1 MGGLARRVSYIR
13 SLKYRS
19 NGEAQA
25 LFLDAG
31 NLFTDEN
38 YKSGEF
44 PEWVLAK
51 NRWVLKSG
59 SDFQHDGANVSHYDL
74 PYLAE
79 VLKNDGYEER
89 ASEFP
94 FIKKLISANVHA
106 VNAALRDPQ
115 PYIIREV
122 ALKRGD
128 PGRKLR
134 VGITGFTELKPIG
147 ARDFTAEHAGFRI
160 EDPFEAAKRVLPELK
175 QNADL
180 VIALAY
186 MPQEQAQRLALENPE
201 IDTIIAARQIN
212 ATNELQRF
220 NQATIAYA
228 YNQTKYVGELRF
240 YFDSDGSLGNRVNRF
255 VALDDAIP
263 DEPTAAEMVAS
274 AHTEFTTEQNKSAQ
288 MIQASTST
296 ASGGILNGSSPFAGT
311 ETCAGCHVE
320 EYDVWK
326 KTGHSHAM
334 ATLEARNQQFDPAC
348 IRCHVVGYESGGF
361 QALYSTPQFAN
372 VQCESCHG
380 PGRLHSES
388 PAKGYGFMPTP
399 VGCIECH
406 TKVNSPDFNFATYW
420 PKVKH

>member
-1 MGGLARRVSYIR
+1 MGGLARRVSYIK

-19 NGEAQA
+19 NGEAQT

-31 NLFTDEN
+31 NVFTDEN
-38 YKSGEF
+38 YNSGQF
-44 PEWVLAK
+44 PAWVVAK

-59 SDFQHDGANVSHYDL
+59 SDFQHDGANMSHYDL

-79 VLKNDGYEER
+79 LLKSDGYEER
-89 ASEFP
+89 VSEFP

-106 VNAALRDPQ
+106 GTPGLRDPQ

-122 ALKRGD
+122 SLKRGS
-128 PGRKLR
+128 PGQKLR
-134 VGITGFTELKPIG
+134 IGITGFTELKPIG
-147 ARDFTAEHAGFRI
+147 ARDFVPEHAGFKI
-160 EDPFEAAKRVLPELK
+160 EDPFQAAKRVLPELR
-175 QNADL
+175 QNVDL

-186 MPQEQAQRLALENPE
+186 MPQEQAQRLAMENPE
-201 IDTIIAARQIN
+201 IDTIIGARQIN
-212 ATNELQRF
+212 STNDLQRF
-220 NQATIAYA
+220 NETTVAFA
-228 YNQTKYVGELRF
+228 YNQTKYLGELRL
-240 YFDSDGSLGNRVNRF
+240 YFKSDGSLENRVNRF

-263 DEPTAAEMVAS
+263 DEPTAEEMVAD
-274 AHTEFTTEQNKSAQ
+274 AHSDFTNEQNKGAQ
-288 MIQASTST
+288 MMQAST
-296 ASGGILNGSSPFAGT
+296 APGGLLNGKSPFVGT

-320 EYDVWK
+320 QYDIWK

-348 IRCHVVGYESGGF
+348 VRCHVVGYENGGF

-380 PGRLHSES
+380 PGQRHADS
-388 PAKGYGFMPTP
+388 PGKGYGFMATP